1 MTKNI
6 KKLEKDNVILR
17 KKSEQTD
24 VTLIDMAEEVFFSTY
39 FFESISYDII
49 YPIEK

>member
-6 KKLEKDNVILR
+6 KKLEKDNMLLR

-24 VTLIDMAEEVFFSTY
+24 VTLIDMAEEVFF
-39 FFESISYDII
+39 FFFF
-49 YPIEK
+49 